1 MRIFRFITVF
11 LVFIATACQQ
21 PETYDLVISNGRVID
36 PETKLDA
43 IRNIGIQDGMI
54 VDISR
59 SSLKGHKN
67 VDASGLIVAPGFID
81 IHTHSPT
88 PIGVK
93 FALLDGVTTQLD
105 LEAGAYPVLAY
116 GYLLE
121 GKSPIHFGNSVSH
134 MAIRIKVI
142 QGQDAPYLFSPEGG
156 MVPGAAFSQPATPAQ
171 IQKMREMLED
181 GLASGGIGI
190 GVLLDYMTHAVS
202 DKELEMIF
210 EVAGA
215 HKAPIAIHVRR
226 GMPGDPQGLLE
237 VIALAEKTG
246 APVMICHITHSA
258 MHAVGD
264 WLAEIDAANQ
274 RGANITAETLTYAA
288 GGTAISADVFGRDWR
303 RIFNIDYSDVQWT
316 ATGEWLNEEKWN
328 YYRKNEPAGMIN
340 HHYIKEEW
348 LEQALKWPRMM
359 ASTDVTPA
367 FSTDRL
373 SNPNIAGT
381 FSRLIGHYGRD
392 QGLFDLS
399 DALARVSLFQAQWLE
414 SSTPA
419 FNKKGRIQLGMDADI
434 VIFDANRIQERAD
447 YGKPYQAS
455 DGIEHVIVAGKLV
468 MTSGKINAS
477 VLPGQR
483 LKNGIDHKTLH

>member
-1 MRIFRFITVF
+1 MQILRFFALF
-11 LVFIATACQQ
+11 LVFTITACQQ

-43 IRNIGIQDGMI
+43 IRSIGIRDGVI
-54 VDISR
+54 AEISR
-59 SSLKGHKN
+59 GPLNGDKT
-67 VDASGLIVAPGFID
+67 VDASRLVVAPGFID

-105 LEAGAYPVLAY
+105 LEAGAYPVSAY

-121 GKSPIHFGNSVSH
+121 GKSPINFGNSVSH
-134 MAIRIKVI
+134 MAIRVKVM

-156 MVPGAAFSQPATPAQ
+156 IVPGAAFSERATPAQ
-171 IQKMREMLED
+171 IERMREMLEL

-190 GVLLDYMTHAVS
+190 GVLLDYMTLAVS
-202 DKELEMIF
+202 DRELEMIF

-226 GMPGDPQGLLE
+226 GMPGDPLGLRE
-237 VIALAEKTG
+237 VIALAERTG

-264 WLAEIDAANQ
+264 WLAEIDAANR
-274 RGANITAETLTYAA
+274 RGTNITAETLTYAA
-288 GGTAISADVFGRDWR
+288 GGTAISADVFDRDWR
-303 RIFNIDYSDVQWT
+303 KIFNIDYNDVQWT

-340 HHYIKEEW
+340 HHYVKEEW

-367 FSTDRL
+367 FTTDRL

-381 FSRLIGHYGRD
+381 FSRLIGHYSRD

-399 DALARVSLFQAQWLE
+399 DALARVSLFQAQWLG
-414 SSTPA
+414 SFSPA
-419 FNKKGRIQLGMDADI
+419 FNKKGRLQVGMDADI
-434 VIFDANRIQERAD
+434 VIFDATRIQERAD

-455 DGIEHVIVAGKLV
+455 AGIEHVIVAGQ
-468 MTSGKINAS
+468 MIMASGKVNSNI
-477 VLPGQR
+477 LPGER
-483 LKNGIDHKTLH
+483 LKSGGADSNPR